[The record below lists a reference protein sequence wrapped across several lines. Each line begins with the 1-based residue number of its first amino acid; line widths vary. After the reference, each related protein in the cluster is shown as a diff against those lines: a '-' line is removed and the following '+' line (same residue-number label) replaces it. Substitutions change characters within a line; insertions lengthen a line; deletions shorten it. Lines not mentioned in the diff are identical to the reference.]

1 MEQTRRYLGP
11 NKKFTT
17 MFGKI
22 TTEDAKLRALRAHM
36 PYLLACLCFLRAL
49 IFLRASIF
57 LRTFRAFIFLRGF
70 IIYMPYVSSFVYL
83 PSFFYVPSFCY
94 VPYVPSF
101 FTWLH
106 FLRACILF
114 MCFLSFMSLLNYVPS
129 TPSCFEPYAPSCL
142 ACLRASWSLRALIS
156 RFARLICAP
165 YSRVFK
171 CNKIS
176 Y

>member
-1 MEQTRRYLGP
+1 
-11 NKKFTT
+11 

-94 VPYVPSF
+94 VPCVFSFFMWLHYLRAYILFVCFQFSYDFAKLRAFSIFVLRVLRAFVSYVPSRL
-101 FTWLH
+101 T
-106 FLRACILF
+106 C
-114 MCFLSFMSLLNYVPS
+114 LNR
-129 TPSCFEPYAPSCL
+129 YAP
-142 ACLRASWSLRALIS
+142 
-156 RFARLICAP
+156 
-165 YSRVFK
+165 
-171 CNKIS
+171 
-176 Y
+176 